1 VNRHQCFISR
11 LPFLAQIPDEA
22 LQLIFR
28 ETVSHPVEARAE
40 IVNELLS
47 RVHIS
52 DLLSKACGF
61 LHAWV
66 TSLQPQQISEWSKLD
81 STLRCCRK
89 TGTVVIEAF
98 FRSGDIPAELDRGAC
113 NGCGKLATAVQ
124 GSVTVCRYLALVLG
138 DLLGVR
144 GLGLD
149 VSDSS
154 WNTNV
159 STCVSCACVAT
170 HPHRT

>member
-1 VNRHQCFISR
+1 VKCVSQVNRNQCCMSC
-11 LPFLAQIPDEA
+11 LPFLAQIPNEA

-52 DLLSKACGF
+52 DLLSKACSF
-61 LHAWV
+61 LHAWI

-81 STLRCCRK
+81 STLGCCRE
-89 TGTVVIEAF
+89 TGTVVIETF

-113 NGCGKLATAVQ
+113 NGCGKLTTAVQ
-124 GSVTVCRYLALVLG
+124 GSVTVCRYITLVFG
-138 DLLGVR
+138 DLLRVR
-144 GLGLD
+144 RLGLD

-154 WNTNV
+154 
-159 STCVSCACVAT
+159 
-170 HPHRT
+170 

>member
-1 VNRHQCFISR
+1 VQTGQRDELENKSVKRVSQLNRQKCCMSR

-28 ETVSHPVEARAE
+28 ESMSHPVEARAE
-40 IVNELLS
+40 VVNELLS
-47 RVHIS
+47 RVHMS

-66 TSLQPQQISEWSKLD
+66 TGLQPQQISEWSKLD
-81 STLRCCRK
+81 STLGCCRK

-113 NGCGKLATAVQ
+113 NGCGKLTTAVQ
-124 GSVTVCRYLALVLG
+124 GSVTVCRYLTLVFG
-138 DLLGVR
+138 DLLRVR
-144 GLGLD
+144 RL
-149 VSDSS
+149 
-154 WNTNV
+154 
-159 STCVSCACVAT
+159 
-170 HPHRT
+170 